1 MKTRASLLGA
11 FRTHPYPIPR
21 QTKFTLALTS
31 SWQTE
36 RFGVQ
41 LWSQRR
47 KFKVGISRPLTENF
61 GEINKSI
68 NQFICQQRQTS
79 KQTIAEFRSLSVC
92 PWSIESIGLPPLI
105 IIIII
110 ITTLGPLNASAVN
123 FLSEVGRRLTS
134 LSGYPRET
142 RFCSSASQCLYSAS
156 TLLWSRT
163 PFVSLTKTRTSSHH
177 WYLLLAYSF

>member
-31 SWQTE
+31 SSQTE

-47 KFKVGISRPLTENF
+47 KLKVGISRPLTENF
-61 GEINKSI
+61 GEINQSI

-105 IIIII
+105 IIII
-110 ITTLGPLNASAVN
+110 TTLGPFNASAVN

-134 LSGYPRET
+134 LSRDPRET
-142 RFCSSASQCLYSAS
+142 SFLFQRLSMLIQRFNSALI
-156 TLLWSRT
+156 TD
-163 PFVSLTKTRTSSHH
+163 
-177 WYLLLAYSF
+177 SFCFADEDQDL